1 MLGVVQTVAYMNE
14 ETVGNEKFIKCAEE
28 TFKTLKNLF
37 MDRKLHIAEMREFQ
51 NKFGQA

>member
-1 MLGVVQTVAYMNE
+1 MNE
-14 ETVGNEKFIKCAEE
+14 ETVGNEKFTKCAEE

-37 MDRKLHIAEMREFQ
+37 MDRKLHIAEIFAEFQ